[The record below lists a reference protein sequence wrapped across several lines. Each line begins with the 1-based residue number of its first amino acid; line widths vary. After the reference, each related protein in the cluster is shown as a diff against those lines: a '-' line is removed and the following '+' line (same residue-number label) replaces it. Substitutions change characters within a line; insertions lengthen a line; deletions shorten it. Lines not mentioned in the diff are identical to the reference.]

1 MNKVING
8 GYFDLSVED
17 FNQNHDPENGQ
28 FTFSNGGGSS
38 VGGPKSKSS
47 KLDKK
52 APSLKSAYREYK
64 RLKEESDKA
73 FEALEKDPEN
83 ADLDAAEAKAY
94 KEYWDSSETLA
105 KELVSFT
112 SGQIDMKTARAM
124 LRKKADELD
133 DLFKRWGA

>member
-1 MNKVING
+1 MRNNLING

-17 FNQNHDPENGQ
+17 FNPNHDPSNGQ
-28 FTFSNGGGSS
+28 FSSGGGSS
-38 VGGPKSKSS
+38 VGGSKSKSS

-94 KEYWDSSETLA
+94 KEYWDSAETLA
-105 KELVSFT
+105 KGLVSFT
-112 SGQIDMKTARAM
+112 SGKIDMKTARAM